1 MLAEI
6 FMLRLEAQMR
16 ASEDPISSPFVPIE
30 LLAPENPDEI
40 VEALQSSGQQRA
52 GMA

>member
-16 ASEDPISSPFVPIE
+16 ASEEPISSPFVPIE
-30 LLAPENPDEI
+30 LPPTENRDEI
-40 VEALQSSGQQRA
+40 AEDLQGP
-52 GMA
+52 

>member
-6 FMLRLEAQMR
+6 FMLRLEARMR
-16 ASEDPISSPFVPIE
+16 ASEEPISSPFVPIE

-40 VEALQSSGQQRA
+40 VEDLQSSGQQRA